1 MKRMLC
7 LTALLLTLTA
17 AAFAGPQKTIVPG
30 VTLEQTV
37 TTGTNPLVVNTVR
50 VDLSRPDIHVKT
62 ALGDETV
69 SSTGRQGVSSMTG
82 SAVVGVNADYFIMN
96 GFRDPLNLCL
106 RDGELLSEPGY
117 GRTVIGFDAGNKI
130 YMGVPE
136 FNGCIITASGE
147 RLDVTGIDRARNQGE
162 RILYTGHMGPTTRSK
177 YAAADAV
184 LKPEDGDGA
193 LHLVSGRS
201 LQVLEVRPSSVNTPI
216 PKGCFV
222 LSAGGELGTRLC
234 EALHAG
240 DTVTLTLGLSD
251 EWSGVVNAVGG
262 GPQLVRNG
270 AVFVTG
276 EREGFKADILKGRAP
291 RSAVGFSADRKTLI
305 IMTVDGRQKHSQGA
319 TLSELAALMIAAG
332 ARDAMNL
339 DGGGS
344 TALSVFGLV
353 LNSPSERTERAVA
366 DCLTVLSDY
375 RGTPIDFDPGLAGTV
390 YRADQVYSLPLPDD
404 ADPDRLVWG
413 TGGGIG
419 YTLTDNMLRTCSVS
433 SRGTVGFV
441 YDGVR
446 YSWPVE
452 VSAAPL
458 DKAECKVSYYDPER
472 KISRVYFRLLDKA
485 GHPMIYSPVFVK
497 LEGGVTGRLR
507 HTTDSM
513 GASVFDAVW
522 EAPEGERSVTFS
534 IGSFEQS
541 FVF

>member
-7 LTALLLTLTA
+7 LWLLLLSA
-17 AAFAGPQKTIVPG
+17 AALAGPKKTIVPG

-37 TTGTNPLVVNTVR
+37 TAGANPLVVNTVR
-50 VDLSRPDIHVKT
+50 ADLTRPDIHVKT
-62 ALGDETV
+62 ALGDEKV

-82 SAVVGVNADYFIMN
+82 SAAVGINADYFIMN
-96 GFRDPLNLCL
+96 GFRDPLNLCI

-117 GRTVIGFDAGNKI
+117 GRTVIGFDSENKV
-130 YMGVPE
+130 YMGVPS

-147 RLDVTGIDRARNQGE
+147 RLDISGIDRARNQGE

-184 LKPEDGDGA
+184 LKPGDGDGT
-193 LHLVSGRS
+193 LRLCSGRP
-201 LQVLEVRPSSVNTPI
+201 LTVTEVRPSSLNTPI
-216 PKGCFV
+216 PPGCFV

-234 EALHAG
+234 EVLRPG

-251 EWSGVVNAVGG
+251 EWNGVVNAAGG
-262 GPQLVRNG
+262 GPRLVRNG
-270 AVFVTG
+270 AVSVTG
-276 EREGFKADILKGRAP
+276 DREGFKADILEGRAP
-291 RSAVGFSADRKTLI
+291 RSAIGFSADRKTLI

-319 TLSELAALMIAAG
+319 TLNELAELMIRAG

-366 DCLTVLSDY
+366 DCLTIVSDY
-375 RGTPIDFDPGLAGTV
+375 RGAPIDFDPSLAGTV
-390 YRADQVYSLPLPDD
+390 YRADQVYSLPMPED
-404 ADPDRLVWG
+404 ADPSEFIWG

-419 YTLTDNMLRTCSVS
+419 YTLADNMLRTCSVS

-441 YDGVR
+441 YDGIR

-458 DKAECKVSYYDPER
+458 EKAECRVSYYDPER
-472 KISRVYFRLLDKA
+472 KISRVYFRLIDKA

-497 LEGGVTGRLR
+497 LEGGVTDRLR

-513 GASVFDAVW
+513 GASVFD
-522 EAPEGERSVTFS
+522 
-534 IGSFEQS
+534 
-541 FVF
+541 